1 MTQEMVNNFIHF
13 EAKRIKVL
21 CKNSV
26 KYYKYIFDKVHLDLY
41 GKRDSPFLRGLKK
54 TAEDIGITV
63 RFSPYFN
70 ITDQELKKLIMN
82 SPYIIDTPPYV
93 KEFLRNHGMT
103 VSYEP
108 VINEMNYAVFD
119 LETINADMA
128 CNIFRKYYGD
138 KIYDVDGLFSNKLYH
153 AGNIK
158 DYQIPAVAE
167 AVKQVLSQCPNIG
180 DTILIIGRGR
190 SMMGVFDSIYEL
202 PNTFIVM
209 NSYTYNSQIESLIDQ
224 AHFIINASPMNL
236 PSVYVPLV
244 DLKTNNCKI
253 GDLTNA
259 IIVRRIVDSTI
270 SKHIDYI
277 LEDNP

>member
-13 EAKRIKVL
+13 EAKQIKVL
-21 CKNSV
+21 CRNSV
-26 KYYKYIFDKVHLDLY
+26 NRYKSIFDKVQLDLY
-41 GKRDSPFLRGLKK
+41 GKSDSPFLRGLKK
-54 TAEDIGITV
+54 TAEDVGITV

-70 ITDQELKKLIMN
+70 ITDQELERLIMN

-93 KEFLRNHGMT
+93 KEYLRNYGMT
-103 VSYEP
+103 VSDEP

-119 LETINADMA
+119 LETINTDIA

-138 KIYDVDGLFSNKLYH
+138 KIYDVDGLFSSRLYYT
-153 AGNIK
+153 GNIK

-167 AVKQVLSQCPNIG
+167 AVKKVLTQCPNIG
-180 DTILIIGRGR
+180 DTILIIGRGK

-209 NSYTYNSQIESLIDQ
+209 NSWTYNSQIEPLIDQ
-224 AHFIINASPMNL
+224 AHFIVNASPMDL
-236 PSVYVPLV
+236 PFVYVPLV

>member
-13 EAKRIKVL
+13 EAKEIKIL
-21 CKNSV
+21 CKTRVNF
-26 KYYKYIFDKVHLDLY
+26 YKSIFDKVHLDLY
-41 GKRDSPFLRGLKK
+41 GKSDSPFLRGLKK
-54 TAEDIGITV
+54 TAEDVGITV

-70 ITDQELKKLIMN
+70 ITDQELEKLIMN
-82 SPYIIDTPPYV
+82 SLYMIDTPPYV
-93 KEFLRNHGMT
+93 KEFLRNRGMT
-103 VSYEP
+103 VSNEP

-119 LETINADMA
+119 LETINADFA
-128 CNIFRKYYGD
+128 YNIFRKYYGN
-138 KIYDVDGLFSNKLYH
+138 KIYDVDGLFSSKLYH
-153 AGNIK
+153 TGNIK

-167 AVKQVLSQCPNIG
+167 AVKKVLSQCPNIG

-224 AHFIINASPMNL
+224 AHFIVNASPMDL
-236 PSVYVPLV
+236 PFVYVPLI

>member
-1 MTQEMVNNFIHF
+1 MTQEMVNNFIHL
-13 EAKRIKVL
+13 EAKQIKVL
-21 CKNSV
+21 CRNSV
-26 KYYKYIFDKVHLDLY
+26 NHYKSIFNKVHLDLY
-41 GKRDSPFLRGLKK
+41 GKSDSPFLRGLKK
-54 TAEDIGITV
+54 TAEDVGITV

-70 ITDQELKKLIMN
+70 IKDQELEEFIMN
-82 SPYIIDTPPYV
+82 SPYLIDTPPYA
-93 KEFLRNHGMT
+93 KEFLRNHSMT
-103 VSYEP
+103 VSDEP

-119 LETINADMA
+119 LETINADIA

-138 KIYDVDGLFSNKLYH
+138 KIYNADGLFSNKLYH

-167 AVKQVLSQCPNIG
+167 AVKKVLTQCPNIG

-209 NSYTYNSQIESLIDQ
+209 NSYTYNSQIEPLIDQ
-224 AHFIINASPMNL
+224 AHFIVNASPMDL
-236 PSVYVPLV
+236 PFVYVPLV

-259 IIVRRIVDSTI
+259 IIVRRIVDSAV
-270 SKHIDYI
+270 SKHIDHI
-277 LEDNP
+277 LVDNP

>member
-13 EAKRIKVL
+13 EAKQIKVL
-21 CKNSV
+21 CRNSV
-26 KYYKYIFDKVHLDLY
+26 NHYKSIFDKVHLDLY
-41 GKRDSPFLRGLKK
+41 GKSDSPFLRGLKK
-54 TAEDIGITV
+54 TAEDVGITV

-70 ITDQELKKLIMN
+70 IKDQVLEEFIRN
-82 SPYIIDTPPYV
+82 SSYLIDTPPYV
-93 KEFLRNHGMT
+93 KEYLRNYGMT
-103 VSYEP
+103 VSDEP
-108 VINEMNYAVFD
+108 VSNEMNYAVFD
-119 LETINADMA
+119 LETINADIA

-138 KIYDVDGLFSNKLYH
+138 KIYDVDGLFSNKLYYT
-153 AGNIK
+153 GNIK

-167 AVKQVLSQCPNIG
+167 AVKKVLTQCPNIG

-209 NSYTYNSQIESLIDQ
+209 NSYTYNSQIEPLIDQ
-224 AHFIINASPMNL
+224 AHFIVNASPMDL
-236 PSVYVPLV
+236 PFVYVPLV

-259 IIVRRIVDSTI
+259 IIVRRIVDSAV
-270 SKHIDYI
+270 SKNIDYI